1 MQHQILLKAIII
13 MVCGGALLCIA
24 QLWTSLLAWDIF
36 FKVLITLG
44 ILVVLAAFG
53 LVAKADLGTH
63 KKMKDENYLD

>member
-1 MQHQILLKAIII
+1 MNHQTLLKAIII
-13 MVCGGALLCIA
+13 MVCVGALLCIA
-24 QLWTSLLAWDIF
+24 QLWTTLLAWDIF

-44 ILVVLAAFG
+44 ILIVVAAFG